1 MTATNITRAAFLS
14 GAAAL
19 AFAGGRRAQAQG
31 RPLRIVLPYAPGG
44 VVDTLGRV
52 LAQGMTDAMGVP
64 VVADNRP
71 GAGGMIGSDHV
82 AKAAPDGTTALVM
95 DPAIIINPS
104 LQASVPYD
112 VFRDLKPV
120 SIFSSSPLVCV
131 VSPTLPVTTLMELV
145 EYGRAHRGELS
156 YASAGVGTTPHLAGE
171 MLNQRTGIEATHI
184 PYRGI
189 ATSFADIMSGK
200 VHFAFSSIAGAR
212 GLVLDGRMRGLAT
225 TGATRPPA
233 LPELPTAVEA
243 GLPNFVIDL
252 WLGVF
257 VPSAT
262 PDATIATMHR
272 AIQAALAKPETA
284 AAFLR
289 AGAEVRHT
297 SPAEAA
303 EILRTEHAMWRELIT
318 TAKITLG

>member
-1 MTATNITRAAFLS
+1 MTEQKITRAAFLS

-19 AFAGGRRAQAQG
+19 AFGGARAAQAQA

-52 LAQGMTDAMGVP
+52 LAQGMTDSMGVP

-82 AKAAPDGTTALVM
+82 AKAAPDGATALVM

-120 SIFSSSPLVCV
+120 SIVSSSPLVCV
-131 VSPTLPVTTLMELV
+131 VSPSLPVRSMAELV
-145 EYGRAHRGELS
+145 EYGRANRGQLS
-156 YASAGVGTTPHLAGE
+156 FASAGVGTTPHLAGE

-200 VHFAFSSIAGAR
+200 VHFAFSSVAGAR

-225 TGATRPPA
+225 TGAARSPA
-233 LPELPTAVEA
+233 LPDLPTVVEA
-243 GLPNFVIDL
+243 GLPDFVVDL
-252 WLGVF
+252 WLGFF
-257 VPSAT
+257 VPAAT
-262 PDATIATMHR
+262 PDATVSSMHA
-272 AIQAALAKPETA
+272 AIQAALGKPETE

-289 AGAEVRHT
+289 AGATVRRT

-303 EILRTEHAMWRELIT
+303 QILRSEHAMWRDLIT
-318 TAKITLG
+318 AAKITLG